1 MQRFENMIK
10 NILVTIL
17 LLLSANALFA
27 VNVKGKISDQK
38 NEAIPFASIFVA
50 GTTIGTT
57 SNESGFYALAL
68 VPGKYAITVKSIGYA
83 TLTKEVEVD
92 NQEQEIN
99 FSLKEE
105 TILIRELTVN
115 ADAEDPAYAVIRNAI
130 KKRKFYK
137 EQVDAFSCDVYIK
150 GVQKLKKKPKKVMG
164 LKVNLN
170 ASWDT
175 ASGIIYMSESVSK
188 YNFKQPNKIKEIMI
202 SSLVSGNNQ
211 AFSFNQA
218 SDMFFN
224 FYENV
229 LDVIGLGPRGFISPI
244 SNNAFLTYRYKLI
257 GTFYEQG
264 KLINKIQ
271 VIPKRKND
279 PAFAG
284 IIYIMED
291 SWRIHSTNLYLT
303 KDAQIDFVDTLYID
317 QVYLPVSNDVWMPF
331 SNNYTFTF
339 DVLGFKG
346 SGNYVSMNSN
356 YVLNPEFP
364 PHFFNNKLLEINE
377 GANKK
382 DTAYWNSYR
391 PVPLTA
397 VEKRDYVW
405 RDSITV
411 IKESKPYK
419 DSVDRVNN
427 KFRLINMIGGYQYA
441 NTFKKKSFRINSP
454 ISTVLFNTVQG
465 LTIGSRLTYTQGLEK
480 LRKNTFSGLIGY
492 GFANKTFFGDLS
504 VNRQYNPLKFAS
516 FTIRAGSIFEQYQPA
531 SISDLLNTSYTLLDE
546 RNYLKV
552 YKSDF
557 LSLKHSSEIVNGL
570 YLSIN
575 ADYAY
580 RSAVIN
586 HSTFTLVNKD
596 NRIFLSNNPVD
607 LNNNAPAFKAHHL
620 FKIKPEVTI
629 KFKQQYLSQPDAKV
643 ILDSKY
649 PELKLAYTL
658 GYTSNSTKKSY
669 FDRATINLSQTIPL
683 KLFGELSYEVSAGK
697 TLLSKPLYFMD
708 FMHFNGNKTLFSNLE
723 TGNFMLL
730 DYYAF
735 STDDYFVQAHTIYNL
750 EGFFFNKIPA
760 LKLLRLQEIISFHYL
775 KNDKVN
781 NYAEIGFGVQRL
793 FARVEFVTAY
803 SSQTKLSSGIRLKL
817 GF

>member
-1 MQRFENMIK
+1 MIK
-10 NILVTIL
+10 NLLFTLL
-17 LLLSANALFA
+17 LLLSYNALFA
-27 VNVKGKISDQK
+27 FNVSGKITDK
-38 NEAIPFASIFVA
+38 KYEAIPFASIFVA
-50 GTTIGTT
+50 GSTIGTT
-57 SNESGFYALAL
+57 SNESGFYTLPLA
-68 VPGKYAITVKSIGYA
+68 PGKYTITVKSIGYA
-83 TLTKEVEVD
+83 ALTKEIEVENKD
-92 NQEQEIN
+92 QEIN
-99 FSLKEE
+99 FNLKEE

-137 EQVDAFSCDVYIK
+137 EQVESFSCDVYIK
-150 GVQKLKKKPKKVMG
+150 GLQKLKKKPNRVMG
-164 LKVNLN
+164 LKVTMN

-188 YNFKQPNKIKEIMI
+188 YNFKQPNKIKETMI

-229 LDVIGLGPRGFISPI
+229 MDVVGLGARGFISPI
-244 SNNAFLTYRYKLI
+244 SNNALLTYRYKLI
-257 GTFYEQG
+257 GTFFEQG

-271 VIPKRKND
+271 VMPKRKND

-317 QVYLPVSNDVWMPF
+317 QVYLPVTNEVWMPF

-339 DVLGFKG
+339 DILGFKG

-356 YVLNPEFP
+356 YILNPEFP
-364 PHFFNNKLLEINE
+364 PHFFNNQLLEINE
-377 GANKK
+377 GANNK

-405 RDSITV
+405 RDSITI

-419 DSVDRVNN
+419 DSIDRVNN
-427 KFRLINMIGGYQYA
+427 KFRFINLIGGYQFS
-441 NTFKKKSFRINSP
+441 NTYKKKSFRINSP

-465 LTIGSRLTYTQGLEK
+465 LTIGSRVTYTQGLEK
-480 LRKNTFSGLIGY
+480 SRKNTFSGSIGY
-492 GFANKTFFGDLS
+492 GFANKTYYGDLS
-504 VNRQYNPLKFAS
+504 FHRQYKPLKFAS

-531 SISDLLNTSYTLLDE
+531 AISDLLNTSYTLLDE

-552 YKSDF
+552 YQSDF
-557 LSLKHSSEIVNGL
+557 LSLKHSSEVSNGI
-570 YLSIN
+570 YLNIL

-580 RSAVIN
+580 RSAAIN
-586 HSTFTLVNKD
+586 HSAYTLVNSDK
-596 NRIFLSNNPVD
+596 RIFLSNNPID
-607 LNNNAPAFKAHHL
+607 ISSNTPAFKAHHF

-629 KFKQQYLSQPDAKV
+629 KFKQQYLSQPNAKV

-649 PELKLAYTL
+649 PTLKLAYTI
-658 GYTSNSTKKSY
+658 GYTSNSSKQSY
-669 FDRATINLSQTIPL
+669 FDRATINLTQTISL
-683 KLFGELSYEVSAGK
+683 KLFGELTYELSAGK
-697 TLLSKPLYFMD
+697 TLLNKPVYFMD
-708 FMHFNGNKTLFSNLE
+708 FMHFNGNKTIFSNLA

-735 STDDYFVQAHTIYNL
+735 SSDIYFLQAHAIYNL
-750 EGFFFNKIPA
+750 EGFLFNKIPA
-760 LKLLRLQEIISFHYL
+760 LKLLHLQEIISVHYL
-775 KNDKVN
+775 KNDNIN
-781 NYAEIGFGVQRL
+781 NYMEIGFGIQRL

-803 SSQTKLSSGIRLKL
+803 SAQTKMSSGVRVSIGL
-817 GF
+817 